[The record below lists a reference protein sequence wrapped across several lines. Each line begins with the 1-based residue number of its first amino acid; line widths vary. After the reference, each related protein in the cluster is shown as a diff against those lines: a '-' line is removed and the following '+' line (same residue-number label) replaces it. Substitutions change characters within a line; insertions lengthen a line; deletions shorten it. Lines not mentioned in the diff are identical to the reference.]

1 MLAVMPDHTSAPH
14 HVRTRAN
21 RRIRLTA
28 GLGLAALLLTS
39 CGGGSGDDVT
49 EIDFYYPIAVG
60 GPLES
65 VIDGYI
71 EQFNEEHEDIEVTPV
86 YSGDYEQTLAAA
98 QAASQAG
105 NAPALTV
112 LGANEL
118 LTVHEAGIIT
128 PIGEIVED
136 DEWFGSFYA
145 PFMEDST
152 LPDGTVASV
161 PFQRSTVVMYWNQ
174 DLFEEA
180 GLDPQTPPETWEE
193 MVEFGQ
199 QAQEEGGADWGVQIP
214 STAWGV
220 WMLEG
225 MAIQNGSMLWDPE
238 TGTDVAFDDEATVT
252 ALQNW
257 ADLQGAGLEPQGTVD
272 WGTLPTEFA
281 SGSTAIAWTTTG
293 QLGTI
298 RDNADF
304 DFGVAPLPAQG
315 QPGSPTGGGNL
326 YVMEGVP
333 EEEQEAAVELAR
345 FLSSPEI
352 QSDWGVE
359 SGYVAPMDE
368 AWEREPLAGFV
379 EGFPQA
385 GVARDQLDVAEPE
398 FGTYRRQEVFDV
410 MANAIDDV
418 MGGADV
424 EAALQQAQE
433 QADQILE
440 EYR

>member
-1 MLAVMPDHTSAPH
+1 M
-14 HVRTRAN
+14 
-21 RRIRLTA
+21 
-28 GLGLAALLLTS
+28 
-39 CGGGSGDDVT
+39 
-49 EIDFYYPIAVG
+49 
-60 GPLES
+60 
-65 VIDGYI
+65 
-71 EQFNEEHEDIEVTPV
+71 
-86 YSGDYEQTLAAA
+86 AAA

-257 ADLQGAGLEPQGTVD
+257 ADLQGEGLEPQGTVD

-379 EGFPQA
+379 EDFPQA